1 MNKIYYA
8 HHQWKYGTKE
18 ETEELKV
25 IERHFEGLIINPNG
39 WIYEN
44 GDNEY
49 CMGQCFHFVKNICD
63 MLVFTTLADG
73 TIGKGVYDEI
83 KCALDNDKNVYHLK
97 QDETVVDFNIEDY
110 EDIEIVVKETGTNR
124 KYAKIN

>member
-25 IERHFEGLIINPNG
+25 IKRNFEGLIINPNG

-44 GDNEY
+44 GDETY
-49 CMGQCFHFVKNICD
+49 CMGQCFHFIKNICD
-63 MLVFTTLADG
+63 ILVFTTLVDG
-73 TIGKGVYDEI
+73 TIGKGVHDEI
-83 KCALDNDKNVYHLK
+83 KCALDNFKKVFYLN
-97 QDETVVDFNIEDY
+97 QDGIIVDFNMKDY
-110 EDIEIVVKETGTNR
+110 EDIEVIVKETGTNR
-124 KYAKIN
+124 RYAKIN